1 MTFESWFAER
11 FPAIAL
17 PSAAAV
23 LKLAAEEATI
33 PFIARYRKE
42 QTGGLDE
49 VAIQNVID
57 SKTDWD
63 HLIQRQQFIV
73 AEIEKQGKLT
83 PELKESLLGTFDAQ
97 RLEDL
102 YLPYKQKKKSK
113 AQLAREAGL
122 EPLADW
128 IWNIGHGTETPQP
141 GQTLELWAF
150 TFKNEEKGFA
160 DAQAAIEGAGNI
172 IVERLSENS
181 DLRHI
186 VRTTLSEKGALRTG
200 KAEKAKPNSKFEP
213 YFNYHESLESLLK
226 PENSHRYLAIRRG
239 WIEEELTL
247 ALGGA
252 PETQATEDASEKKP
266 EAQPDLLV
274 ESLQKIFEA
283 EAVTQL
289 DSEVAPLLLK
299 SARLAFKA
307 HVFPAIENEFHKAL
321 KKAADEVAIDV
332 FAENVRKLLLASP
345 FGPKAVLG
353 VDPGIRTGC
362 KLAVV
367 DDSGKYI
374 ASTVIH
380 LQSEGERKKATE
392 LVTNVCQTGNIQSI
406 AVGNGTGGR
415 ETETFLRK
423 VVKDAGLTVP
433 VVMVSESGASVYSAS
448 EVAREEFPD
457 LDLTVRGAIS
467 IARRLQDPLAEL
479 IKIDP
484 KSIGVGQYQH
494 DVSQPALKHRLDL
507 VVDMCVNSV
516 GVNPNTAS
524 HHLLAHV
531 SGIGE
536 GLAKSMVEYRGVKG
550 LFQSR
555 EDLLEVPRF
564 SKRTFEQAAGFL
576 RIPNSK
582 NPLDNTGVHPERYSA
597 LENVAKRLGKDVPEL
612 LGEGVALLKKDKELK
627 EELGEFTFK
636 DVIGELEKPGRDP
649 RDTFVPVQ
657 FRDDIHELK
666 DVTAGMICPGV
677 VTNVTNF
684 GAFVD
689 IGVHQDGLVHISQL
703 SHNFVKDPQEVVSPG
718 DRVTIKVL
726 EINLEKKQLSLSIKA
741 ASEGPART
749 RAPRQLRDQ
758 QPQRA
763 PKPKKELPP
772 LQPHERLK
780 VRLPSEIKAD
790 RTASGPRPGASRPN
804 IKPPKEKV
812 AFNNAFAGLAALKD
826 SLKK

>member
-186 VRTTLSEKGALRTG
+186 VRTALSEKGALRTG